1 MPQHE
6 FVRGAP
12 HPLGAIPQPEGVNF
26 SLFSEDA
33 TEVALLLFES
43 AAALEPYQT
52 IRFDPFIHKTFH
64 FWHVLVKEL
73 RAGTY
78 YAFRVDGPSDPPS
91 GRRFN
96 SNKILIGP
104 YARAISKKLWSRADG
119 STPFDNLAT
128 SMRCAVIDTSDYDWE
143 GDQPLNRPI
152 HESIIYEMHVGG
164 FTRSPS
170 SGVAQPGTYTG
181 VVEKIPYLQALGITA
196 VELLP
201 VFEFDD
207 TSSTLNPEGHLVHN
221 YWGYSTVAFF
231 APHSTYCVDP
241 SGPDHANEFRDM
253 VKALHKAGIEVI
265 LDVVFNHTDEG
276 NQTGPTFAF
285 RGIDNRTYYIL
296 DPKDRSN
303 YMNYSGVGNTFNCN
317 HPIAQKFII
326 DCLSYWVKELHVDG
340 FRFDEGSILTR
351 GEDGTPLEHPPVV
364 WQVELDD
371 LLANTKLIAE
381 AWDAAGLYQIGHFP
395 GDRWAQWN
403 GKFRDDV
410 RRFVRGEPGL
420 TAVVASRIGGSSDI
434 FEARSQTPE
443 NSINFIT
450 CHDGFTLN
458 DLVSYNQ
465 KHNEAN
471 GEGNRDGNN
480 QNDSWNCGVE
490 GPTGDPAIEQLRS
503 RQIRNFATILL
514 LSRGVPMLLGG
525 DELRRTQLGNNNA
538 YNQDNE
544 VSWIDWTMATKNGD
558 VLRFFQRLIAFRK
571 AHGRLTRPRFYTGR
585 TNERGMNDVT
595 WHGTQLDSP
604 GFSDAGSRALA
615 CTIAGFADEADL
627 HVMMNMFWEPLSF
640 QVPVDPARKWRV
652 AIDTFQPSPHDIAE
666 EFAEPQFNGQ
676 AYSVRE
682 RSVVV
687 LLARAP
693 A

>member
-1 MPQHE
+1 
-6 FVRGAP
+6 
-12 HPLGAIPQPEGVNF
+12 
-26 SLFSEDA
+26 
-33 TEVALLLFES
+33 
-43 AAALEPYQT
+43 
-52 IRFDPFIHKTFH
+52 
-64 FWHVLVKEL
+64 
-73 RAGTY
+73 
-78 YAFRVDGPSDPPS
+78 
-91 GRRFN
+91 
-96 SNKILIGP
+96 
-104 YARAISKKLWSRADG
+104 
-119 STPFDNLAT
+119 
-128 SMRCAVIDTSDYDWE
+128 
-143 GDQPLNRPI
+143 
-152 HESIIYEMHVGG
+152 
-164 FTRSPS
+164 
-170 SGVAQPGTYTG
+170 
-181 VVEKIPYLQALGITA
+181 
-196 VELLP
+196 
-201 VFEFDD
+201 
-207 TSSTLNPEGHLVHN
+207 
-221 YWGYSTVAFF
+221 
-231 APHSTYCVDP
+231 VDP

-253 VKALHKAGIEVI
+253 VKALHKAGMEVI

-276 NQTGPTFAF
+276 NQTGPTFSF

-296 DPKDRSN
+296 DPKDRAN

-420 TAVVASRIGGSSDI
+420 TGAVASRIGGSSDI

-458 DLVSYNQ
+458 DLVSYNE
-465 KHNEAN
+465 KHNEMN

-490 GPTGDPAIEQLRS
+490 GPTDDPAIEQLRS
-503 RQIRNFATILL
+503 RQIRNLATVLL

-525 DELRRTQLGNNNA
+525 DELRRTQRGNNNA

-544 VSWIDWTMATKNGD
+544 VSWFDWTMVTRNGD
-558 VLRFFQRLIAFRK
+558 VLRFFERLIAFRK

-585 TNERGMNDVT
+585 TNERGMNDIT

-604 GFSDAGSRALA
+604 GFSDPGSRALA
-615 CTIAGFADEADL
+615 FTIAGFGGEADL

-640 QVPVDPARKWRV
+640 QVPVDPARKWLI
-652 AIDTFQPSPHDIAE
+652 AIDTFQPPPHDIAE
-666 EFAEPQFNGQ
+666 ELAEPEFNGQ